1 MKTTGEISIFNA
13 TLSPALNAF
22 GSVGLQT
29 GLSPGGND
37 GFVIRGIQLEFSG
50 PSDGTASSLEA
61 VLSRATKTSMPTIL
75 DDDVICKYIRRNV
88 LSTSGYVQQDLAPF
102 VDLPPQTVV
111 IVESL
116 FYLLF
121 KTAGN
126 TSALSCSALVWCE
139 KVVLTD
145 AEKSA
150 ILAQRLNNLL
160 S

>member
-37 GFVIRGIQLEFSG
+37 GFIIRGIQLEFSG
-50 PSDGTASSLEA
+50 PSDGTASVVEA
-61 VLSRATKTSMPTIL
+61 VFSRGAKTSMPTIL
-75 DDDVICKYIRRNV
+75 DDDVICKYVRRNV
-88 LSTSGYVQQDLAPF
+88 LNTSGYVQQDLAPF
-102 VDLPPQTVV
+102 VDLPPQTIVV
-111 IVESL
+111 VESL

-121 KTAGN
+121 KTTGQA
-126 TSALSCSALVWCE
+126 AAISCSGLVWCE
-139 KVVLTD
+139 RVSLTD